1 MSPRGE
7 TRSALRRALVVVALS
22 VSVPLGLVRAH
33 ASPAASVERMYVLT
47 CGENRTDDVSAW
59 SPGVNVGQP
68 RVFSNHCYL
77 IRHPKGWLLWDTGN
91 ADSIAAHPDGVSGAG
106 GRLILRMPKT
116 LASQLKEL
124 GVDPLAIKYL
134 ALSHT
139 HADHTGNANL
149 FTAATLY
156 MQEAEY
162 DAAFGPDATKYRF
175 NPATYDKLRGN
186 PVVKLHGDHDVFGD
200 GSVVIKS
207 TPGHTI
213 GHQALLVRLPKTGP
227 VLLSGDLVHF
237 EDNWVNKRVP
247 ALNFDREQSLRTM
260 QAIEA
265 FLAETKATLWI
276 NHDKAQSERIP
287 KAPAYVE

>member
-1 MSPRGE
+1 MS
-7 TRSALRRALVVVALS
+7 TLRRALVLVMMVVA
-22 VSVPLGLVRAH
+22 VPLVTCAQAG
-33 ASPAASVERMYVLT
+33 SPASVERMYVMN
-47 CGENRTDDVSAW
+47 CGESRTDDVSWW

-68 RVFSNHCYL
+68 RVFSNNCYL
-77 IRHPKGWLLWDTGN
+77 IRHANDWMLWDTGN
-91 ADSIAAHPDGVSGAG
+91 SDAIAAYPDGVSAAG
-106 GRLILRMPKT
+106 GRLIARMPKT
-116 LASQLKEL
+116 LASQLKEV
-124 GVDPLAIKYL
+124 GVDPTEIKYL
-134 ALSHT
+134 ALSHM
-139 HADHTGNANL
+139 HPDHTGNANL

-162 DAAFGPDATKYRF
+162 DVAFGSEAAKYNF
-175 NPATYDKLRGN
+175 NPATYDKLRDN
-186 PVVKLHGDHDVFGD
+186 RVVKLHGDRDVFGD
-200 GSVVIKS
+200 GSVVVKS

-247 ALNFDREQSLRTM
+247 SRNFDRDQSARTM
-260 QAIEA
+260 RAIEA
-265 FLAETKATLWI
+265 FLAETNATLWI